1 MAISIRDNFSPA
13 VQEPQGPMVRNDV
26 GHPSFT
32 ITIDGKVLQAY
43 EGQTILS
50 VAIDNGL
57 PDIPNLCND
66 EKLEPTSA
74 CRMCL
79 VHIEGVERPLPSCN
93 TPATPGMVVTTNS
106 DELFHIRR
114 TNLEMM
120 LSDHNAYCQP
130 PCQIDCPTHID
141 IPGYLELIAKGSMK
155 EAARLVKEVLPFP
168 YILGLTCPAPCQ
180 KACRRALVEEEIA
193 ICRMHGHAAEMCLL
207 DPPVPFVQDPP
218 TGKKVAIVGGGPA
231 GLTCAYYLAL
241 KGHYCKVYDMQPQAG
256 GMLRYGIPEY
266 RLQKDMMDRELE
278 HVWQLGVDFQANV
291 KLGRDFTVDDLLNEG
306 FDAVYLAIGA
316 WTSNPLG
323 TPGEDAEGVINA
335 IAFLI
340 DKVEGKPVPVKENN
354 RVTVLGGGFTT
365 FDCTRTSLRLGA
377 KVHTVY
383 RRGRTE
389 MTATM
394 EEVEDGEAEGATLVL
409 YAQPTKVVVEDGKVK
424 GLEFIKNKLGEP
436 DASGRR
442 RPVPIQGSEFVVDC
456 DTIIPAFGQK
466 PDTEVLDE
474 KSGVQWT
481 KWNTIKTNA
490 HNYMTDRTGV
500 FAGGD
505 AQMGAKTIIECVAQ
519 GKLGARS
526 IHAYLMGEDMSEVA
540 RRLELEE
547 RKPDLFD
554 IVPYKPVEPKVKMPM
569 LPYEDRKRNFRIIE
583 MGYLKEQAERESA
596 RCLQCACPAAGQC
609 DLQRY
614 SIEHGLAD
622 NRFHDGEPSDY
633 HDYDVDLSHSFIL
646 RDPNKCINCTQC
658 VRVCHDVIGPDCYGM
673 FGKGFNTIVST
684 PFNVSL
690 HDTDCVSCGACVQV
704 CPTGSL
710 MMAERYLTRYAFALD
725 RCIFCGDCVEVCPHG
740 ALGETPN
747 FELSFF
753 NRFGEDVTLEKDDLA
768 NAPNY
773 LVRQRLPRSKSV
785 LPVMSPLVRPLP
797 ARGIRE

>member
-1 MAISIRDNFSPA
+1 MAISVRDNFSLTT
-13 VQEPQGPMVRNDV
+13 QESQAPMVRNDV

-32 ITIDGKVLQAY
+32 ITVDGRVMPAY

-50 VAIDNGL
+50 VAIDNGIE
-57 PDIPNLCND
+57 DIPNLCND

-79 VHIEGVERPLPSCN
+79 VHIEGADRPLPSCN
-93 TPATPGMVVTTNS
+93 TPAQPGMVVTTNS

-130 PCQIDCPTHID
+130 PCQVECPTHID
-141 IPGYLELIAKGSMK
+141 IPGYLELIAQGSMK

-168 YILGLTCPAPCQ
+168 FILGLTCPAPCQ
-180 KACRRALVEEEIA
+180 KGCRRALVEEEIA
-193 ICRMHGHAAEMCLL
+193 ICRMHGHAAEYSLL
-207 DPPVPFVQDPP
+207 DPPVPYVQDPP

-241 KGHYCKVYDMQPQAG
+241 RGHYCKVFEMQPQTG

-266 RLQKDMMDRELE
+266 RLQKDMMDREIQG
-278 HVWQLGVDFQANV
+278 VWDLGVDLQCNVKLGVDF
-291 KLGRDFTVDDLLNEG
+291 TIDDLFAQG

-316 WTSNPLG
+316 WTSNPLSV
-323 TPGEDAEGVINA
+323 PGEEAEGVVNA
-335 IAFLI
+335 IAFLGE
-340 DKVEGKPVPVKENN
+340 KVEGKPVAVKEGDE
-354 RVTVLGGGFTT
+354 VIVLGGGFTT
-365 FDCTRTSLRLGA
+365 FDCTRTSVRLGA
-377 KVHTVY
+377 KVHTAY
-383 RRGRTE
+383 RRSIKE

-394 EEVEDGEAEGATLVL
+394 EEIEDGEAEGAEILFYV
-409 YAQPTKVVVEDGKVK
+409 QQTKVVVEDGRAK

-442 RPVPIQGSEFVVDC
+442 RPVPIPGSEFVIHC

-474 KSGVQWT
+474 KSGVKWT
-481 KWNTIKTNA
+481 KWSTIQTDP
-490 HNYMTDRTGV
+490 HHFMTDREAV

-505 AQMGAKTIIECVAQ
+505 CQMGAKTIIECVAQ

-526 IHAYLMGEDMSEVA
+526 IHAYLMGEDMKEVA

-569 LPYEDRKRNFRIIE
+569 LPYEDRKRNFSIIE
-583 MGYLKEQAERESA
+583 MGYLQEQAQREA
-596 RCLQCACPAAGQC
+596 GRCLQCACPAAGQC

-622 NRFHDGEPSDY
+622 NRFHDGEASDY
-633 HDYDVDLSHSFIL
+633 HDYEVDLSHSFIL

-673 FGKGFNTIVST
+673 FGKGFDTIVST

-710 MMAERYLTRYAFALD
+710 MMAERYLARYSFALD

-753 NRFGEDVTLEKDDLA
+753 NRFGEDVTLEKNDLA

-773 LVRQRLPRSKSV
+773 LVRQRLPRSKKS

-797 ARGIRE
+797 PRSIRE